1 MKSRWLVLI
10 AIVTLGVSAC
20 AQQLPS
26 GAMEYSTAFERE
38 IPAGQAL
45 PGTDIKY
52 LGKTDQGAQMSIGGQ
67 AALKRTLDSLTWRG
81 EPVPGV
87 SVDYNLRI
95 ISFDD
100 KALQTAGTAK
110 VIVSNV
116 KAQAVSPASLPKDA
130 LTFKG
135 VVTYSV
141 PKGKTIPGT
150 TITYEGK
157 TSDGAKLGG
166 IEGYALRKEA
176 DSIAWIGKLSDK
188 CFLQLDLRLL
198 IYTDSAMQVTGTAT
212 LYLKP

>member
-10 AIVTLGVSAC
+10 AIVTLSVSAC

-38 IPAGQAL
+38 IPAGQSL
-45 PGTDIKY
+45 PGTDIQY

-67 AALKRTLDSLTWRG
+67 AALKRALDSLTWRG

-87 SVDYNLRI
+87 SADYDLRI

-100 KALQTAGTAK
+100 KVLQTGGTAK
-110 VIVSNV
+110 VVVSNA
-116 KAQAVSPASLPKDA
+116 KAEAVSPASLPKDA

-135 VVTYSV
+135 VVTYRV

-150 TITYEGK
+150 TITYDGK

-166 IEGYALRKEA
+166 IEGYAFRKEA
-176 DSIAWIGKLSDK
+176 DSIAWVGKLSDK

-198 IYTDSAMQVTGTAT
+198 AYTDSAMQVTGTAT
-212 LYLKP
+212 LYLTP

>member
-10 AIVTLGVSAC
+10 TIVTLGMSAC
-20 AQQLPS
+20 AQQLPG
-26 GAMEYSTAFERE
+26 GAMEYSTAFEHN

-52 LGKTDQGAQMSIGGQ
+52 LGKTDQGAQMSLGGQ
-67 AALKRTLDSLTWRG
+67 AALKRTLDSLTWHG

-95 ISFDD
+95 IDFDD
-100 KALQTAGTAK
+100 KALQMGGTAK

-116 KAQAVSPASLPKDA
+116 MAQAVSPASLPKDA
-130 LTFKG
+130 LKFKG
-135 VVTYSV
+135 VVTYNVS
-141 PKGKTIPGT
+141 KGKTIPGT
-150 TITYEGK
+150 TISYDGK
-157 TSDGAKLGG
+157 TPDGAKLGG
-166 IEGYALRKEA
+166 VEGYAFRKEA
-176 DSIAWIGKLSDK
+176 DSIAWVGKLSDK

-198 IYTDSAMQVTGTAT
+198 IYTDSMMQVTGTAT